1 LTARPEQV
9 IVLDACVVINLWASR
24 RFDEILATSGFRAVI
39 AVQAAA
45 EAVWIEDELGQRERI
60 PTDDLAAS
68 GRVEIWTPI
77 DDELEV
83 LLELAAS
90 LGDGEAGSLAV
101 AHGRRLPVATDDR
114 PARRAARGLS
124 PQVTL
129 RSTSQLMRAWAV
141 ERAPTEVAQVLER
154 IEIGAKFQPPQRDP
168 DAPWWTTSRRGRRP

>member
-24 RFDEILATSGFRAVI
+24 RFDEVLAVSCFRAVI

-45 EAVWIEDELGQRERI
+45 EAVWIEDEAGRREQI
-60 PTDDLAAS
+60 PIDDLAAS
-68 GRVEIWTPI
+68 GRIEIWTPI
-77 DDELEV
+77 DDELEI

-129 RSTSQLMRAWAV
+129 RSTSQLMRAWAT
-141 ERAPTEVAQVLER
+141 ERSPTEVAEVLGR
-154 IEIGAKFQPPQRDP
+154 IEIGARFQPPPRDP
-168 DAPWWTTSRRGRRP
+168 NAPWWTTSRRRHRP